1 VLEAILSVKQELHHL
16 SMEACHHQSEER
28 QGGAQCGSAAPR
40 PPPSRGRLWAGPR
53 SHPSGAL
60 LHLSWVGRRLC
71 HSFVQFSI
79 GKHLLVNFSMHFMF
93 VTCKTCLYQNLWKV
107 WVKIPNSKFWCAH
120 LFILFKHWR
129 QKCELSTA
137 NKLPH
142 TYSIARPRAKFRD
155 KSNHEHNILRYMA
168 YIKVIPTHSLH
179 KWDMW
184 HWLICFLGLL
194 KNGTVLET
202 KLSFQF
208 HILAT
213 WIFFESFLKQKHSS
227 RYTPQMTL

>member
-1 VLEAILSVKQELHHL
+1 MLEAILGVKQELHHL
-16 SMEACHHQSEER
+16 SMEAYHRQSEER

-93 VTCKTCLYQNLWKV
+93 VTCKTCFYQNLWKV
-107 WVKIPNSKFWCAH
+107 WVKIPNS
-120 LFILFKHWR
+120 
-129 QKCELSTA
+129 
-137 NKLPH
+137 
-142 TYSIARPRAKFRD
+142 YSFARPRAKFRD
-155 KSNHEHNILRYMA
+155 KSNHEHNILRYMT

-184 HWLICFLGLL
+184 L
-194 KNGTVLET
+194 
-202 KLSFQF
+202 
-208 HILAT
+208 
-213 WIFFESFLKQKHSS
+213 
-227 RYTPQMTL
+227 